1 MKEHVLP
8 SPSKNVKIYITGYYI
23 NKQGKRRYGFVK
35 RDARKKQTVWVKD
48 MDTLER
54 YRLSQLN
61 KKDLKA
67 LYKNVDRYIKKRH
80 KTFRGKKFE
89 KVEPEI
95 EEVRVS
101 LSKPFDR
108 RIDQGEYR
116 RMEGME
122 RLKKSEDFRSHFYS
136 AFSQGLEIKAK
147 FVVINVYL
155 EVTFKHR
162 RNYSYTSDFFIF
174 SKRYYT
180 DLGASE
186 IGKEF
191 RSIMKKIVKRMRELN
206 IDYKESIKH
215 IKYVIRDEWLI
226 PTEMI

>member
-8 SPSKNVKIYITGYYI
+8 SPSNFKIYITGYYV
-23 NKQGKRRYGFVK
+23 KKGKRRYGFVK

-48 MDTLER
+48 MDTLDK
-54 YRLSQLN
+54 YRLPSLN
-61 KKDLKA
+61 KKELKELHKKVGKYVA
-67 LYKNVDRYIKKRH
+67 KKYKKFK
-80 KTFRGKKFE
+80 GKKFE

-101 LSKPFDR
+101 LSEPFDR

-116 RMEGME
+116 RMEGMATV
-122 RLKKSEDFRSHFYS
+122 KKSEDFRSYFHS

-155 EVTFKHR
+155 EVTFKRR

-174 SKRYYT
+174 SKRYFT
-180 DLGASE
+180 DLSSLE

-191 RSIMKKIVKRMRELN
+191 RSIMKKIVKRIRELN
-206 IDYKESIKH
+206 IDYKEFIKH